1 MIFILKNL
9 FGSNFKINCHGN
21 LIKTLQIS
29 EIFYI
34 IASFLDDLTIFE
46 LKNVTKHIN
55 KYNIY

>member
-21 LIKTLQIS
+21 LIKTLSIK

-34 IASFLDDLTIFE
+34 IAAFLDDDAIFE
-46 LKNVTKHIN
+46 LKNVI
-55 KYNIY
+55 